1 MMSQQRKRFFNRGPP
16 RTQKSLES
24 RPSYDS
30 SNGSYGVPERSL
42 SGSSA
47 TLLRQRG
54 GTTASPPSAAKMKAW
69 KAAFSASSS
78 GGDGEGSLPQYTTPS
93 GSNNGMSSDIDA
105 SAGSSSN
112 YHLSVH
118 HYSGGRRG
126 SSSYNLSGNNIWDS
140 CYWIKPLI
148 YVTTVVAL
156 SILSLQSFQD
166 GRLLQD
172 AIQARDT
179 EIEQQRESLH
189 QLEHRIQRMRSETI
203 NLQSQIDVLED
214 APNLSHLEM
223 QRKLFH
229 LEHHKLLVE
238 QAIQTNSRRQ
248 LIERYVL

>member
-1 MMSQQRKRFFNRGPP
+1 M
-16 RTQKSLES
+16 
-24 RPSYDS
+24 
-30 SNGSYGVPERSL
+30 
-42 SGSSA
+42 
-47 TLLRQRG
+47 
-54 GTTASPPSAAKMKAW
+54 
-69 KAAFSASSS
+69 
-78 GGDGEGSLPQYTTPS
+78 
-93 GSNNGMSSDIDA
+93 
-105 SAGSSSN
+105 
-112 YHLSVH
+112 
-118 HYSGGRRG
+118 
-126 SSSYNLSGNNIWDS
+126 
-140 CYWIKPLI
+140 
-148 YVTTVVAL
+148 TTVVAL